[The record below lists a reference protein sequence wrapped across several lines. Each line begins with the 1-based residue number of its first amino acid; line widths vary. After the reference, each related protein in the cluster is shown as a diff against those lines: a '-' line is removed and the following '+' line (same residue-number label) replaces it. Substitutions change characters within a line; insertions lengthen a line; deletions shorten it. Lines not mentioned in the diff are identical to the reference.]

1 MTRILKVVSLICF
14 FGFDFGHA
22 AYRSYY
28 LIDAG
33 SSVIAHL
40 GGTIT
45 GVLLGF
51 IVLKDVNVERWEK
64 LLKVVYMLSP
74 MVISVGLH
82 RLGLK
87 SNFDQVEVQRG
98 EAELD
103 FNWTEIGLHWSCTR

>member
-40 GGTIT
+40 GGTST

-64 LLKVVYMLSP
+64 LLKVVYSSNLFFSF
-74 MVISVGLH
+74 L
-82 RLGLK
+82 LLLLLFLK
-87 SNFDQVEVQRG
+87 VVCASSFFFK
-98 EAELD
+98 AFL
-103 FNWTEIGLHWSCTR
+103 FLYF